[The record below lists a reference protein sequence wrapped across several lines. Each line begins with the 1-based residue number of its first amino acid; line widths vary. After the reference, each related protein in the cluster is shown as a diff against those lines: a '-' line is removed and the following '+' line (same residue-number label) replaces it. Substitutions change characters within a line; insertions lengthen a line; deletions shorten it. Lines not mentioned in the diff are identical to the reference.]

1 MVGDTA
7 LFGCREL
14 GADIVFELL
23 LSHCLAIHTHR
34 SSTHLN
40 HYFIRAG
47 QTLTICT
54 VHHCAFACL
63 SCIDAL
69 YIGLAKTIHTCGVYT
84 VILAGNL
91 LFA

>member
-1 MVGDTA
+1 
-7 LFGCREL
+7 
-14 GADIVFELL
+14 
-23 LSHCLAIHTHR
+23 
-34 SSTHLN
+34 LN